1 MRELSTMSEPPS
13 VKTYS
18 KVLDQLGGGDAVHPV
33 EEMRGQA
40 MTLIE
45 ELLGLDPEAVAEDS
59 KANLGLPLEAFLAI
73 ALPLIG
79 HGGEPGKRTVVG
91 ALQAIA
97 SETASS
103 EGQKKQDVL
112 TLALHHLVL
121 LTMAYALA
129 HDRTDL
135 LPALTSIAFPNRY
148 DGGQEPI
155 FEYSAVRHAALF
167 GSGAGETFES
177 ARNLFMASELRA
189 EIPYLRRDPDFD
201 AALSEAELISAM
213 CLADRR
219 AGARST
225 YCHVIGTEGAAERR
239 LRARVRHESANDL
252 ALVFEVEPAELTE
265 ALNQLYGTLQGDGM
279 WATPHGPLIHVKE

>member
-1 MRELSTMSEPPS
+1 MSEADS
-13 VKTYS
+13 VSTYRN
-18 KVLDQLGGGDAVHPV
+18 VLDQLGGGDDVHPV

-40 MTLIE
+40 MALIE
-45 ELLGLDPEAVAEDS
+45 ELLSLDAEDVAADS
-59 KANLGLPLEAFLAI
+59 KATLGPPVEAFLAL

-91 ALQAIA
+91 ALQATT

-112 TLALHHLVL
+112 TLAVHHLVL
-121 LTMAYALA
+121 LTITYALA

-155 FEYSAVRHAALF
+155 FEHSAVRHAAIF
-167 GSGAGETFES
+167 GSGAGDTFES

-189 EIPYLRRDPDFD
+189 EIPYLRRDQDFD

-213 CLADRR
+213 CSADRR

-239 LRARVRHESANDL
+239 LRARVRDESANDL
-252 ALVFEVEPAELTE
+252 ARVFDVEPAELTE
-265 ALNQLYGTLQGDGM
+265 ALNQLYATLQGDGM
-279 WATPHGPLIHVKE
+279 WATPHGPLIDVKE